1 MLIRQLRIAGL
12 VSLTVF
18 LGGCASNTAQVQHEA
33 AARNVRGMCAVELTS
48 ENQGHR
54 SARLIRDPDADSG
67 FISGPFPAEIKVWV
81 TAPSVGTKLVTLHAT
96 PQDDAVAIP
105 VERITAVALQSCEVV
120 EEQDQGGAGQRVL
133 TTSN

>member
-12 VSLTVF
+12 VSLTAF

-33 AARNVRGMCAVELTS
+33 AATNVRGMCAVELTS

-67 FISGPFPAEIKVWV
+67 FISGSFPAEIKVWV
-81 TAPSVGTKLVTLHAT
+81 TAPSVGTKLVTLHAR
-96 PQDDAVAIP
+96 PEDEAVPIP

-120 EEQDQGGAGQRVL
+120 EEQDQGAGQRVL